1 MSYQG
6 DYVEDYATLNFK
18 FQSRATTAIPTILTG
33 TPVISVYKANGATQ
47 STAGIT
53 LTTEFDGIV
62 GSNHVLIDL
71 SSDAFYAVGNDY
83 QILITAGT
91 VGGVSVVGAVVATFS
106 IENRFEEITTAAF
119 EARTLVAANYFD
131 PAADAVA
138 NVTLTATTTNV
149 TNQVTANVT
158 AISGDTTAADNLEL
172 MYDGTGYIDDTAPSS
187 RSQVASIA
195 ATGGG
200 AVNFNADADNTGGAI
215 KGVSFVGVQTLTF
228 ADTKTLND
236 VFHLI
241 DDTTNEIDIVYQL
254 DVTAV
259 NTSTQ
264 IVWDGFLNSN
274 NDVLNIMAYDFEGA
288 AFEQIGSVVGQNG
301 TSNVQIQVPLFP
313 RHTGTSG
320 ADTGLVFIRFQGTA
334 QSNPSLSTDRLFV
347 SAVSNITTLG
357 FEGGAV
363 WMDSATSN
371 SGTAAGIGFV
381 DKAVN
386 NIADAKTIA
395 QANSLKTIN
404 LLPGSSDTLA
414 SAFDQFE
421 FTGRGYSIDFGS
433 QTCVQGRFNN
443 GLFTGILSGATGP
456 LLRECRVTNVTIPP
470 ITALLNGAMGGTIN
484 LNGVGVWNISGN
496 EQAFEAATI
505 IDFSSA
511 GTKTLRLF
519 DNEGEIEVQNMVAN
533 DIIIMTGDGQMTLN
547 ANCTGGTLRIYG
559 VIELIDNSGGAV
571 TILQTARL
579 DNDTINA
586 EVDTAISD
594 ASLATAAN
602 LATVDTVVDAI
613 LVDTGTTLPASIA
626 ALNDITAA
634 DVLAAGDIDGFT
646 LEEAQKIGLA
656 ALGGKL
662 SGAATS
668 TNTIR
673 AADDS
678 KARITATV
686 DADGNRTAV
695 TLDGSG

>member
-6 DYVEDYATLNFK
+6 DYVEDYATFNFK

-33 TPVISVYKANGATQ
+33 SPVISVYKANGLTQ
-47 STAGIT
+47 STAGVT

-71 SSDAFYAVGNDY
+71 SSDVFYAVGNDY
-83 QILITAGT
+83 QIVITAGT
-91 VGGVSVVGAVVATFS
+91 VGGISVVGAVVATFS
-106 IENRFEEITTAAF
+106 IENRFNE
-119 EARTLVAANYFD
+119 VD
-131 PAADAVA
+131 
-138 NVTLTATTTNV
+138 
-149 TNQVTANVT
+149 VT
-158 AISGDTTAADNLEL
+158 AISGDITAADNLEL

-200 AVNFNADADNTGGAI
+200 AVNFNANDDNTGGAI

-259 NTSTQ
+259 NVSTQ
-264 IVWDGFLNSN
+264 VVWDGFLNSS
-274 NDVLNIMAYDFEGA
+274 NDVLNIMAYDFDGA
-288 AFEQIGSVVGQNG
+288 AFEQIGTIVGQNG
-301 TSNVQIQVPLFP
+301 SSNAQLQVPLFP

-363 WMDSATSN
+363 WVDTSTSN

-395 QANSLKTIN
+395 QANGLKTID

-421 FTGRGYSIDFGS
+421 FKGRGYSLDFGS
-433 QTCVQGRFNN
+433 QSCVQGRFNN

-484 LNGVGVWNISGN
+484 LNGAGVWNISGN

-505 IDFSSA
+505 INFSSA

-519 DNEGEIEVQNMVAN
+519 DNEGEIEIQNMAAN
-533 DIIIMTGDGQMTLN
+533 DIIIMTGDGQITLN
-547 ANCTGGTLRIYG
+547 ANCTGGTLRVYG
-559 VIELIDNSGGAV
+559 VIEKIDNSGGAV
-571 TILQTARL
+571 TILETARI

-594 ASLATAAN
+594 AALATAAN

-613 LVDTGTTLPASIA
+613 LVDTNELQGDDVPGLIA

-634 DVLAAGDIDGFT
+634 DVLAAGDIDGFS
-646 LEEAQKIGLA
+646 LEEAQKIELA
-656 ALGGKL
+656 ALGGTL
-662 SGAATS
+662 AGAATS
-668 TNTIR
+668 TNTIQ
-673 AADDS
+673 AADGS